1 MGAGA
6 DVYQRRADL
15 IPNLVETVK
24 GFAAQEKSV
33 LEAVTQARASA
44 GSIKAPPELLND
56 PAAFKKFQDA
66 QNQLGGALSRLLITV
81 ERYPELKSNQ
91 NFLALQSQLEGTE
104 NRITVERQRFNE
116 AVRDYNTKIKL
127 MPWAVVARVAGFKEK
142 AFFESAPG
150 ARSSRGEVLEG
161 GRRVQGRPHAPEPT
175 AAPLLLFAALGGA
188 ASASLPIPPPP
199 DHASMT
205 TRCAV
210 RRRAHPPRGQLRARE
225 RESSNQVVV
234 AIFRSLQG
242 ESLEDY
248 RFASPRPGGWA
259 RRGSTTVSS
268 SWSSSRTGRCVS
280 RSATVSSPSSPTR
293 SRARSC
299 ARSSRRVSARQDRRR
314 HRAGLDAVDQ
324 VIAGTYRR
332 RRRGSARAQGRS
344 PLGSFSS

>member
-1 MGAGA
+1 MRTGLIVIGVIVLIVVIGFATLFGVYNGFVAA
-6 DVYQRRADL
+6 DQAVSEKWAQVQNVYQRRADL

-44 GSIKAPPELLND
+44 GSIKATPELLND

-150 ARSSRGEVLEG
+150 SEV
-161 GRRVQGRPHAPEPT
+161 VPKVK
-175 AAPLLLFAALGGA
+175 F
-188 ASASLPIPPPP
+188 
-199 DHASMT
+199 
-205 TRCAV
+205 
-210 RRRAHPPRGQLRARE
+210 
-225 RESSNQVVV
+225 
-234 AIFRSLQG
+234 
-242 ESLEDY
+242 
-248 RFASPRPGGWA
+248 
-259 RRGSTTVSS
+259 
-268 SWSSSRTGRCVS
+268 
-280 RSATVSSPSSPTR
+280 
-293 SRARSC
+293 
-299 ARSSRRVSARQDRRR
+299 
-314 HRAGLDAVDQ
+314 
-324 VIAGTYRR
+324 
-332 RRRGSARAQGRS
+332 
-344 PLGSFSS
+344 